1 MKELVFGTR
10 TVCDFCEPLI
20 VADIGANFNGDIGL
34 AKDMISRAK
43 DVGVDVVKFQSWRKE
58 TLFSAGLYR
67 DKAAG
72 IKVFGHKRQGELLDF
87 LSLSEKQLWEMK
99 KYCDDQNI
107 LFSSTPFTLHD
118 VDVLMDMEVPF
129 IKIASMDLNHISF
142 LKYVAG
148 KQVPVIL
155 STGMGTIEEIRKA
168 VEIFGS
174 VGNEQLILLHCTAL
188 YPPLDDEVN
197 LNNIDYL
204 REVFDCP
211 VGYSDHTLGYAI
223 PLAAAVKGACIIE
236 KHYTLDKTLP
246 GWDHAVSATPEE
258 FKVIVEESKRIIKAL
273 GYRERV
279 VGEREM
285 EKIKS
290 FRRSIVAK
298 RDLPAGTKLA
308 SDDIDFKRPG
318 TGIAPSELDCVLG
331 KKISK
336 DIEVDELIQ
345 WEDLLSWK

>member
-1 MKELVFGTR
+1 MKDLVLGTR
-10 TVCDFCEPLI
+10 TICKFCEPLV

-58 TLFSAGLYR
+58 TLLSASLYR
-67 DKAAG
+67 DKAAE
-72 IKVFGHKRQGELLDF
+72 ITVFGHKQQGALLDF
-87 LSLSEKQLWEMK
+87 LSLSEKQLWEMR
-99 KYCDDQNI
+99 KYCDNQNI
-107 LFSSTPFTLHD
+107 LFSSTPFSLHD
-118 VDVLMDMEVPF
+118 VDVLIDMDVPF

-142 LKYVAG
+142 LRYVAK

-168 VEIFGS
+168 VEIFES

-211 VGYSDHTLGYAI
+211 VGYSDHTVGYGI
-223 PLAAAVKGACIIE
+223 SLAAAAKGACVIE

-246 GWDHAVSATPEE
+246 GWDHVVSATPEE

-273 GYRERV
+273 GHRERV
-279 VGEREM
+279 VGKREM
-285 EKIKS
+285 EKRKS

-318 TGIAPSELDCVLG
+318 TEIAPSEYINVINRKLKCVV
-331 KKISK
+331 KTN
-336 DIEVDELIQ
+336 ELLT
-345 WEDLLSWK
+345 WGHFE